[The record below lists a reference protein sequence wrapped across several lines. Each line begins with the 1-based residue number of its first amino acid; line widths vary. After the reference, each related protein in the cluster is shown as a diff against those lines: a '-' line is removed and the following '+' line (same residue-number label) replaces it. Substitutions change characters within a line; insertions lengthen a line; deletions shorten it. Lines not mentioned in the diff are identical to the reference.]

1 MANIKVP
8 LSEDLKL
15 CINDARLICECL
27 NMAKTTLKEVKPANI
42 VVEQTIK
49 YKINR
54 IDKVLPIIEKSA
66 QYDFYESVKK
76 CQSGQCKRENIGD
89 VGQDTFTIMANRKGT
104 NKGKETK
111 TVKKSSRNQSKKKG
125 V

>member
-27 NMAKTTLKEVKPANI
+27 NMAKTTLKEVTTANI

-49 YKINR
+49 QKKRIKIK
-54 IDKVLPIIEKSA
+54 I
-66 QYDFYESVKK
+66 
-76 CQSGQCKRENIGD
+76 KR
-89 VGQDTFTIMANRKGT
+89 
-104 NKGKETK
+104 
-111 TVKKSSRNQSKKKG
+111 KKKKEKRTKKKKKIK
-125 V
+125 